1 LTFQGNTGHGSRFI
15 EKTAAEKLQ
24 RFLNLVLAFREEQ
37 KAKYKNTCGCMK
49 LGDVTTINL
58 TGLTGGLA
66 RNLVPAEFEAIFD
79 IRITP
84 KNDVK
89 EIEKM
94 IARWIEEAEG
104 DDADSGRISVEI
116 KSVRFFFLQ

>member
-1 LTFQGNTGHGSRFI
+1 
-15 EKTAAEKLQ
+15 
-24 RFLNLVLAFREEQ
+24 
-37 KAKYKNTCGCMK
+37 MK
-49 LGDVTTINL
+49 LGDLTTINL

-89 EIEKM
+89 EFERM
-94 IARWIEEAEG
+94 LQQWIDESEG
-104 DDADSGRISVEI
+104 EDKDSGRITYDI
-116 KSVRFFFLQ
+116 KCVIFV